1 MVLWKCVYCSAI
13 TSEVNISNI
22 FCNWKKWDGSFGRLA
37 NKVVFFNQPWDW
49 FLVVFKPLIVRK
61 LSVWKWPSG
70 KKIIL
75 ILSDFPETSHL
86 SCSCSLCIICW
97 TLWERSQRG
106 ILVKEQAFLKII
118 YTTTTIHKLSSLSS
132 PFSSLKKESVF
143 LQTRCSQ
150 RLTRIILAS

>member
-1 MVLWKCVYCSAI
+1 MVLWKCVDCSAI

-106 ILVKEQAFLKII
+106 ILVKEQAFSKQ
-118 YTTTTIHKLSSLSS
+118 TTTTITTKIIINDCHHYHHLNRKMFLFRRDVHKDW
-132 PFSSLKKESVF
+132 
-143 LQTRCSQ
+143 RG
-150 RLTRIILAS
+150 